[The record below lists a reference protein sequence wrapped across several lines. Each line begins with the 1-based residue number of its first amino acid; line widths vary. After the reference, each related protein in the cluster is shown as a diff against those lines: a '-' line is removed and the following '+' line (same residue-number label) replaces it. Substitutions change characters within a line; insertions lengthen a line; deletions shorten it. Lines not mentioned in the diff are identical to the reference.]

1 MQLITID
8 VKQTIMKK
16 ESKKIWT
23 IGHSAHSFE
32 TFVAMLENFQIEV
45 LADVRR
51 FPGSEKFL
59 QFSKSHFERY
69 LPQNNIKYQTIP
81 LLGGRREPKT
91 ESGNKFWQ
99 NPSFKGYADYMDS
112 DNFREGIRELSSTA
126 NHYKTAIM
134 YAEAVWWRCHRGLI
148 SDYLKAEGWI
158 VMHIMGIEQIIEHPY
173 TRAARI
179 INGKLS
185 YSHPVN
191 GDECN

>member
-16 ESKKIWT
+16 ESKKILT
-23 IGHSAHSFE
+23 I
-32 TFVAMLENFQIEV
+32 VAMLENFQIEV

-134 YAEAVWWRCHRGLI
+134 CAEAVWWRCHRGLI

>member
-8 VKQTIMKK
+8 VKQAIMKK

-51 FPGSEKFL
+51 FPGSEKFP
-59 QFSKSHFERY
+59 QFSKSYFERY
-69 LPQNNIKYQTIP
+69 LPENGIKYQAIP
-81 LLGGRREPKT
+81 LLGGKREPKA
-91 ESGNKFWQ
+91 ESGNTVWQ
-99 NPSFKGYADYMDS
+99 NPSFRGYADYMDS
-112 DNFREGIRELSSTA
+112 NNFREGIRALSSTA

-134 YAEAVWWRCHRGLI
+134 CAEAVWWRCHRGLI
-148 SDYLKAEGWI
+148 SDYLKTEGWI

-173 TRAARI
+173 TQAARI

-185 YSHPVN
+185 YSHPVD

>member
-8 VKQTIMKK
+8 VKQAIMKK

-51 FPGSEKFL
+51 FPGSEKFP
-59 QFSKSHFERY
+59 QFSKSYFERY
-69 LPQNNIKYQTIP
+69 LPENGIKYQAIP
-81 LLGGRREPKT
+81 LLGGKREPKA
-91 ESGNKFWQ
+91 ESENTVWQ
-99 NPSFKGYADYMDS
+99 NPSFRGYVDYMDS
-112 DNFREGIRELSSTA
+112 NNFREGIRALSSTA

-134 YAEAVWWRCHRGLI
+134 CAEAVWWRCHRGLI
-148 SDYLKAEGWI
+148 SDYLKTEGWI

-173 TRAARI
+173 TQAARI

-185 YSHPVN
+185 YSHPVD

>member
-8 VKQTIMKK
+8 VKQAIMKK

-51 FPGSEKFL
+51 FPGSEKFP
-59 QFSKSHFERY
+59 QFSKSYFERY
-69 LPQNNIKYQTIP
+69 LPENGIKYQAIP
-81 LLGGRREPKT
+81 LLGGKREPKA
-91 ESGNKFWQ
+91 ESENTVWQ
-99 NPSFKGYADYMDS
+99 NPSFRGYADYMDS
-112 DNFREGIRELSSTA
+112 NNFRESIRALSSTA

-134 YAEAVWWRCHRGLI
+134 CAEAVWWRCHRGLI
-148 SDYLKAEGWI
+148 SDYLKTEGWI

-173 TRAARI
+173 TQAARI

-185 YSHPVN
+185 YSHPVD